1 MPVVDVDK
9 QIYDFPMSKRGINLY
24 SNILTLH
31 EEECIFSQNSIW
43 KNGMI
48 KRGGQTLDFNNTEA
62 VAGNKI
68 TGLHRFYFG
77 TSKQRLVASSTKVRK
92 DDEDNTWTDVYTGMT
107 DGLEVF
113 FTTWG
118 ALGKAYIS
126 NGTDTEKS
134 WDGSSLADTG
144 TTTDWSAVPLMMLPY
159 QDRLFGIVNTATAGT
174 LEWTNS
180 FDDTVVNV
188 ASNTGVQ
195 PDTRLFG
202 MIIHSL
208 TQADTGY
215 RSSILLAG
223 ANSMYLFQGTDM
235 RTPATTGNYTIYPLA
250 TNVGCN
256 APRTMTWTPAGSIWL
271 GVDRQVYLLPFESSR
286 PIPIGMKIQS
296 NVGGVNGIESIP
308 VGQIATA
315 CAVYHDG
322 FYKLSVAKSGGTNNS
337 VQWWL
342 DVKRLHIDE
351 DRLYGPWFG
360 PMEGQTINVFAL
372 QAGPET
378 LQMQARK
385 TLSCSG
391 NHIII
396 LWEIK
401 ILIKQYIK

>member
-9 QIYDFPMSKRGINLY
+9 QIYDYPMSKRGINLY

-31 EEECIFSQNSIW
+31 PEECIFAQNSIW

-68 TGLHRFYFG
+68 TGLHRFYYG
-77 TSKQRLVASSTKVRK
+77 TSKQRLVASGTKVVK

-144 TTTDWSAVPLMMLPY
+144 TTTDWSSEPLMMLPY

-188 ASNTGVQ
+188 ASNTGVK

-208 TQADTGY
+208 TDTDTGF

-223 ANSMYLFQGTDM
+223 ADGMYLFQGTDM

-256 APRTMTWTPAGSIWL
+256 APRTMSWTPAGSMWL
-271 GVDRQVYLLPFESSR
+271 GIDRNQGSIYSTR
-286 PIPIGMKIQS
+286 CKRYR
-296 NVGGVNGIESIP
+296 VNP
-308 VGQIATA
+308 
-315 CAVYHDG
+315 
-322 FYKLSVAKSGGTNNS
+322 YK
-337 VQWWL
+337 
-342 DVKRLHIDE
+342 
-351 DRLYGPWFG
+351 
-360 PMEGQTINVFAL
+360 
-372 QAGPET
+372 
-378 LQMQARK
+378 
-385 TLSCSG
+385 
-391 NHIII
+391 
-396 LWEIK
+396 
-401 ILIKQYIK
+401 